1 MKTQMPAELRFKGK
15 NPLMLQWLVVFWCLC
30 CRLSWDSGQ
39 SYVFLM
45 CCSPHWTTGSLCFH
59 QNLNDAVWVKRG
71 KISSAFHKAHTFWQ
85 NVFHVLTFLRKIRRS
100 RLRLGLSGAWD
111 QMRSGDADPLG
122 PKTFSSSKHP
132 VSISYMEDR
141 EGRWGLK
148 LLSGLTLVM

>member
-1 MKTQMPAELRFKGK
+1 MPAVLRFKGK
-15 NPLMLQWLVVFWCLC
+15 NPLLQWLDFFWCLC

-45 CCSPHWTTGSLCFH
+45 SCSPHWTTGSLCFR

-71 KISSAFHKAHTFWQ
+71 KISSAFHKGHTFWQ
-85 NVFHVLTFLRKIRRS
+85 NVFYVLTFLRKIRRS

-111 QMRSGDADPLG
+111 QSRSGDADPLG